1 MSKKLDRLTDVIY
14 LGDAEITVVEQPH
27 KKTKQFMKLVEGL
40 AKDGFSKFTNDI
52 SGVDFAFQIITEK
65 PFEALQLFVP
75 ELTEE
80 QFDEATNRE
89 LKQAF
94 TTVLKVNG
102 VDLEAL
108 GKNIMPLLKQ
118 GLKTAAERVQK

>member
-27 KKTKQFMKLVEGL
+27 KKSKEFIAMVKNTV
-40 AKDGFSKFTNDI
+40 KDGFKQLVNDAAV
-52 SGVDFAFQIITEK
+52 VDFVSEIVTDK
-65 PFEALQLFVP
+65 PYQALQIFVP
-75 ELTEE
+75 DLTQE

-94 TTVLKVNG
+94 MTVLKVNG
-102 VDLEAL
+102 VDLAAL
-108 GKNIMPLLKQ
+108 GKNIKPLVTQ
-118 GLKTAAERVQK
+118 GLKTAAERAQN

>member
-14 LGDAEITVVEQPH
+14 LGEAEITVVEQPH
-27 KKTKQFMKLVEGL
+27 KKTKQFMSMVTGL
-40 AKDGFSKFTNDI
+40 AKDGFKQIANDI
-52 SGVDFAFQIITEK
+52 SVVDFAAQVLTEK

-75 ELTEE
+75 ELTQE

-108 GKNIMPLLKQ
+108 GKNIKPLLKQ
-118 GLKTAAERVQK
+118 GLKTVAEQAQK